1 MHSLLQYADKFIE
14 IHIFKIFGKNAEVS
28 LAGCNMNDNII
39 FSFSRGVFS
48 CIGVVCF
55 NFFASTSFISTPSHP
70 YIFKKVMIHKTI
82 VQIVDLSGILFFP
95 TACLNPHHGQDA
107 QSHSDSYSG
116 ICDDSG
122 YCIFHDNTQDGIVNQ

>member
-1 MHSLLQYADKFIE
+1 
-14 IHIFKIFGKNAEVS
+14 
-28 LAGCNMNDNII
+28 MNDNII

-55 NFFASTSFISTPSHP
+55 NFCFNLIYITPSHP

-95 TACLNPHHGQDA
+95 TACLESPPCAKPDA